1 MSNRCH
7 APCTQPPLKAERG
20 VVLLALLLALA
31 LLGIGLMAAVD
42 VWAVTRQRERE
53 QELLF
58 VGDQYR
64 QAIQRYYYA
73 APPGTARV
81 LPASLNDL
89 LEDDRYPVPVHHLR
103 RPYPDP
109 ITGSPEWGLVR
120 AGERIAAVYSLSEA
134 KPLKQAGFPA
144 AYQFFADKASYRDWV
159 FAFVGARRPGNEVPA
174 VMPTTPAPAPTP
186 APTPVPTPVPAP
198 AASSNTPPFNPTRP
212 TRGNPS

>member
-1 MSNRCH
+1 MSNCCP
-7 APCTQPPLKAERG
+7 APCTQPPPKAERG

-31 LLGIGLMAAVD
+31 LLGIGLMVAVD
-42 VWAVTRQRERE
+42 VWAITRQRERE

-64 QAIQRYYYA
+64 QAIQRYYYG
-73 APPGTARV
+73 APPGVARV
-81 LPASLNDL
+81 LPASLDDL

-134 KPLKQAGFPA
+134 KPLKQAGFAA

-159 FAFVGARRPGNEVPA
+159 FAFVGARRSGNEVPA
-174 VMPTTPAPAPTP
+174 VLPTTPAPTP
-186 APTPVPTPVPAP
+186 APAPAP